1 MTEARRR
8 SRLTIDFC
16 DFCAARTIIDSHPSA
31 FSNGTLGVFRGLQL
45 SASTMALLRGIAYLV
60 LHESERHA
68 VGVASDL
75 DIAYTEPGEG
85 SRDMILKLVICL
97 GLHKAPLC

>member
-1 MTEARRR
+1 
-8 SRLTIDFC
+8 
-16 DFCAARTIIDSHPSA
+16 
-31 FSNGTLGVFRGLQL
+31 
-45 SASTMALLRGIAYLV
+45 MALLRGIAYLV

-85 SRDMILKLVICL
+85 SRDMMLKLVICL